1 MGNDEDRDEIE
12 QYDPLAGAEEK
23 DGTSDGFRRVAD
35 RIDEGLGLTDADQEP
50 VPDDDDAAGDAMP

>member
-1 MGNDEDRDEIE
+1 MGTDDERDEIE

-35 RIDEGLGLTDADQEP
+35 QVDEALGLPDADQEP
-50 VPDDDDAAGDAMP
+50 VPADDDAVGDTMP